1 MPRLDSCLDSRVKR
15 LVKAACLGSNEIY
28 YMPVAAGGA
37 VFSSDLDVAEAR
49 VREDPLR
56 QTFEARC

>member
-1 MPRLDSCLDSRVKR
+1 
-15 LVKAACLGSNEIY
+15 
-28 YMPVAAGGA
+28 MPVDADGA
-37 VFSSDLDVAEAR
+37 VFSSDLDVAEAS

>member
-1 MPRLDSCLDSRVKR
+1 
-15 LVKAACLGSNEIY
+15 
-28 YMPVAAGGA
+28 MPVDADGA